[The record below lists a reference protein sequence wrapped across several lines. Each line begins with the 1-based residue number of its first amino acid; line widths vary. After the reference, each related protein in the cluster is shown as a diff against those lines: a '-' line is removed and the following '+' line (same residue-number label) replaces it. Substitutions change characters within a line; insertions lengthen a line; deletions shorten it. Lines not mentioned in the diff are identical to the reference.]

1 MLSDKLYKKVLVDPV
16 SAGADELYV
25 VSGYA
30 TSAMAF
36 HHLNNLKTDLNKDVK
51 VNLIVGMCSLDG
63 LSVSNHRGFKK
74 IMEDDFA
81 GSFSCSYVTNLPPVH
96 SKVYSWCRKG
106 APVAGF
112 VGSANYTQSAF
123 YGKNRECL
131 TDADPGRCL
140 KYFNSLIR
148 DTIYC
153 THNEAESQIAIYAD
167 AKFARYKRPSKAEE
181 AVPTGAAAPKI
192 AGVEHVRVSFLAKDG
207 TLPQRSGLNW
217 GQRPDEGRDPD
228 QAYIRLPADIS
239 RTDFFPSRPLHF
251 IVQTDDGKILTC
263 SRAQDNGKAIHTPH
277 NNSLIGQYFKNRL
290 GLSEGAVVKKEHL
303 LSYGRTDV
311 DFYKI
316 EDETYYMDF
325 SKPA

>member
-1 MLSDKLYKKVLVDPV
+1 MLSDKLYKKALVDPV
-16 SAGADELYV
+16 SAGADELFI

-36 HHLNNLKTDLNKDVK
+36 HHLNNLKTVLHKDVK

-74 IMEDDFA
+74 IMEEDFA

-96 SKVYSWCRKG
+96 SKVYSWCKKG
-106 APVAGF
+106 KPVVGLI
-112 VGSANYTQSAF
+112 GSANYTQTAF

-131 TDADPGRCL
+131 TDADPARCL
-140 KYFNSLIR
+140 KYYNSLVR
-148 DTIYC
+148 DTIWC
-153 THNEAESQIAIYAD
+153 THNDAETQIAIYAD

-181 AVPTGAAAPKI
+181 AVPVGAAAPKI
-192 AGVEHVRVSFLAKDG
+192 AGVPRVKVSFLANDG

-217 GQRPDEGRDPD
+217 GQRPELRRNPD
-228 QAYIRLPADIS
+228 QAYIKLPADVYN
-239 RTDFFPSRPLHF
+239 TDFFPAIGLHF
-251 IVQTDDGKILTC
+251 MVQTDDGKMLTC
-263 SRAQDNGKAIHTPH
+263 SRAQQNGKAIHTPH

-290 GLSEGAVVKKEHL
+290 GLREGAVVKKEDL
-303 LSYGRTDV
+303 TAYGRTDV

-325 SKPA
+325 SKPG